1 MIVED
6 DARLSE
12 LLVTL
17 LTQSGYVCRAIS
29 NGDEAV
35 SRIVEEQPDL
45 VLLDVNLPGRD
56 GFAVCREVRPDFAG
70 RILILTARGE
80 EVDEVVG
87 LDAGADDYMAK
98 PVRPH
103 RLLARVRALLRRPA
117 LAAQNDAAEDTAIRT
132 GVLEIDPFAR
142 QLTLDGIPLKLT
154 SAEFDLMWILAANI
168 GRAVSRDRLYDKLRG
183 QTWDGVDRTVDLGIS
198 KLRRILGDDPK
209 NPKWIKTVRGSGY
222 LLAKYP

>member
-29 NGDEAV
+29 NGGEAV

-45 VLLDVNLPGRD
+45 VLLDVNLPERD
-56 GFAVCREVRPDFAG
+56 GFAVCREVRPGFAG

-87 LDAGADDYMAK
+87 LDAGADDYLAK

-117 LAAQNDAAEDTAIRT
+117 INTPNDAAEVAPVHT
-132 GVLEIDPFAR
+132 GTLVVDPLAR
-142 QLTLDGIPLKLT
+142 LVTLDGIPLKLT
-154 SAEFDLMWILAANI
+154 SAEFDLTWILAANV
-168 GRAVSRDRLYDKLRG
+168 GRAVSRDTLHQELKG
-183 QTWDGVDRTVDLGIS
+183 TSWDGVDRTVDIGIS
-198 KLRRILGDDPK
+198 RLRRILGDDPK
-209 NPKWIKTVRGSGY
+209 NPRWIKTIRGSGY
-222 LLAKYP
+222 LLAKLP